1 MPAEDGY
8 KIAVVIVDRHEPEG
22 ETAGRLLEIAE
33 EKGYSPRVVEAA
45 RGDHDAALSF
55 RVPRDVAEAF
65 EADRAER
72 WPDDSAK
79 RAELG
84 VNVDGSRRT
93 ERDDADNLIE
103 NDPEKAA
110 RREADADTKTTAEP
124 KARTAKAQKE

>member
-1 MPAEDGY
+1 MPAESGY
-8 KIAVVIVDRHEPEG
+8 KVAIVIVNQHEPEG

-33 EKGYSPRVVEAA
+33 EKGYSPRVVEAV

-55 RVPRDVAEAF
+55 RVPEDVAEAF
-65 EADRAER
+65 NGER
-72 WPDDSAK
+72 DGLWPDDSAK

-93 ERDDADNLIE
+93 ARDEHDNLIE

-110 RREADADTKTTAEP
+110 RQEANADKTTAEP
-124 KARTAKAQKE
+124 KARTTKAQKE